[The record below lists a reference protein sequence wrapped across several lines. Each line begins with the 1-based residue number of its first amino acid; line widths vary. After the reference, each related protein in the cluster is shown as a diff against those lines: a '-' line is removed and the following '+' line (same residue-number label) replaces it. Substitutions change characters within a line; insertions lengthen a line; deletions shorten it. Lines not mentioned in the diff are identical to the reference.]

1 MNRSALL
8 LTVLVSTLA
17 WAAPPSGVLCP
28 LEVQPHPKLKPLTE
42 QLQKRFFSAARDTS
56 GMNLALRLEAETAIG
71 ASGLHDFKTNDA
83 SLARLAQ
90 LAKVLYAGYA
100 TLLLS
105 PKNEL
110 VLTARIVRD
119 DGEVVATAQA
129 LAPRGKAAIPEELV
143 ALTEKLFVDLRTKEL
158 PDVKPSVAP
167 KAPVVVVEVKQV
179 EEAKPPAAV
188 EPPPPPPPLLE
199 IAGEPASKPG
209 SNLRP
214 IGFGV
219 AGAGAA
225 LAAGGAILYAT
236 AGTVRRDPATGNVY
250 FEDVAKVTE
259 VRTKQGVG
267 LGLLVGGGV
276 MAGAGLVMA
285 LLFATPAPA
294 TVAVV
299 PTQDGAVLSLG
310 GEF

>member
-17 WAAPPSGVLCP
+17 GAAPPSGVLCP
-28 LEVQPHPKLKPLTE
+28 LEVQPHPRLKPLTE
-42 QLQKRFFSAARDTS
+42 QLQKRFFSAARDSS

-110 VLTARIVRD
+110 VLTARVVRD

-129 LAPRGKAAIPEELV
+129 LAPRGKAAIAEELA
-143 ALTEKLFVDLRTKEL
+143 ALTEKLFLDLRTKEL
-158 PDVKPSVAP
+158 PDVKPAPAP
-167 KAPVVVVEVKQV
+167 KAPVVVVEVKQLEEPPPPPVV
-179 EEAKPPAAV
+179 E
-188 EPPPPPPPLLE
+188 PPPPPPLLE

-214 IGFGV
+214 IGFV
-219 AGAGAA
+219 IAGTGAA
-225 LAAGGAILYAT
+225 LAVGGAILYGT
-236 AGTVRRDPATGNVY
+236 AGTVRRDPATGYVY
-250 FEDVAKVTE
+250 FEDAAKVTD

-285 LLFATPAPA
+285 LLFANPAPA

-299 PTQDGAVLSLG
+299 PTHDGAVLSVG
-310 GEF
+310 GAF

>member
-1 MNRSALL
+1 MRRSALL
-8 LTVLVSTLA
+8 TVLLGTMA
-17 WAAPPSGVLCP
+17 FAAPPTGVLCP

-42 QLQKRFFSAARDTS
+42 QLQKRFFSSARDSS
-56 GMNLALRLEAETAIG
+56 GLNLALRLEAETAIG

-100 TLLLS
+100 TLVLT

-110 VLTARIVRD
+110 VLTARMVRD
-119 DGEVVATAQA
+119 DGEVVSTAQA
-129 LAPRGKAAIPEELV
+129 IAPRGKGPIPDEVV
-143 ALTEKLFVDLRTKEL
+143 ALTEKLFFDLRTKEL
-158 PDVKPSVAP
+158 PDAKPAPAP
-167 KAPVVVVEVKQV
+167 KAPVVVVEVKQD
-179 EEAKPPAAV
+179 EPRPPARV

-214 IGFGV
+214 IGFAV
-219 AGAGAA
+219 AGVGAA
-225 LAAGGAILYAT
+225 AAVGGAVLYAT
-236 AGTVRRDPATGNVY
+236 AGSVRRDASGNVF
-250 FEDVAKVTE
+250 FEDVSQVTDI
-259 VRTKQGVG
+259 RTKQGVG

-285 LLFATPAPA
+285 LLFANPAPA
-294 TVAVV
+294 AVAIV
-299 PTQDGAVLSLG
+299 PTGDGAVLSLG
-310 GEF
+310 GTF